1 MRTVRYACIA
11 LLAALVVVAPA
22 SADEVLVLGKDGRA
36 RERDDRH
43 LTATRMPRPRAG
55 AVATAAQRKKK
66 KRRTVAGELKRL
78 RDTGRI
84 TPEDYAA
91 RRAFYDEV
99 KRQARTLSGAAQ
111 DGDARGARR
120 GRGDRRAPAAD
131 AQPAGAAVADAAA
144 QPRVVDHRAA
154 ARLRPAGRVPGLRAG
169 LAVLPR
175 PGPAAPDARQ
185 LRQAERAV
193 GHARERAAGGDA
205 RRAAAA
211 GGRAGRRAR
220 VGVLLHV
227 RRRPAAVGERARAGD
242 RGAGAGA
249 RGHAAAARGR
259 RAADRPARAGRVRD
273 ARPRGRARAGVGG
286 RPLRDLL
293 VRARPARA
301 QRLRAGVERLC
312 TTTRACPATRAA
324 PRCSRRASR
333 RRGSRSRPTTPAPGR
348 CTRAAARCASPTSAT
363 TTC

>member
-1 MRTVRYACIA
+1 MRECMEIGLQRDPCRNFEPSIGVIGPMRTVRYACIA
-11 LLAALVVVAPA
+11 LLAALVVAAPA

-66 KRRTVAGELKRL
+66 KLRTVAGELKRL
-78 RDTGRI
+78 RDTGLI

-99 KRQARTLSGAAQ
+99 KRQARTLSGLRKTEMRGVLAAVE
-111 DGDARGARR
+111 GIAARR
-120 GRGDRRAPAAD
+120 QLTPSRLAPLWLTL
-131 AQPAGAAVADAAA
+131 QRNLEWWTTGPLLG
-144 QPRVVDHRAA
+144 
-154 ARLRPAGRVPGLRAG
+154 LRPAGRVPGLRAG

-211 GGRAGRRAR
+211 GGRAGGRAR

-249 RGHAAAARGR
+249 RGHAAAAPGR
-259 RAADRPARAGRVRD
+259 RAADRPARAGGVRD
-273 ARPRGRARAGVGG
+273 ARPRGRARAGC
-286 RPLRDLL
+286 R
-293 VRARPARA
+293 RA
-301 QRLRAGVERLC
+301 
-312 TTTRACPATRAA
+312 TTTRST
-324 PRCSRRASR
+324 
-333 RRGSRSRPTTPAPGR
+333 RSRPACGCST
-348 CTRAAARCASPTSAT
+348 AS
-363 TTC
+363 CRR